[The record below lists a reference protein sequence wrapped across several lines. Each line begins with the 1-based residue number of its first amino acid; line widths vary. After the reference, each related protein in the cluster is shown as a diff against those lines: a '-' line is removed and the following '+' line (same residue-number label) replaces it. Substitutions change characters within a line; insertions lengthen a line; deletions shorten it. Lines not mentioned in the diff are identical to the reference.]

1 MASQRFDNAHFGQM
15 GCTVRDVSWHPRE
28 PTLCVCDA
36 VTVLTVAASAPAG
49 TAAATAITAR
59 SSCIAG
65 PALVELF
72 ALRLYSSALY
82 TNGAHDAKSAGL
94 AGERLRSA
102 VSRLLLVA
110 RRLEIVR
117 LQRDVRPEDA
127 TCSLGERMRH
137 EHEAAQSCHPPAKR
151 DDQNG
156 ANGRHDIARAGQ
168 LDDHVED
175 GGEELERQRGDGRA
189 ASSDCVGRRT

>member
-28 PTLCVCDA
+28 PTLCVRKRDEGA
-36 VTVLTVAASAPAG
+36 LMVTASAPAG
-49 TAAATAITAR
+49 IAVGTAITAR

-175 GGEELERQRGDGRA
+175 GGEELER
-189 ASSDCVGRRT
+189 